1 MTDTIT
7 SQDRIDSVCEQRGIP
22 KIEVN
27 QPCLVDGKEGVIV
40 NGNSSANFNVKF
52 AESGATYNCHPYF
65 KMKILSIDSK
75 EIIFEDLG

>member
-1 MTDTIT
+1 MTNTIT
-7 SQDRIDSVCEQRGIP
+7 NQCRIDSVCEQRGIP

-52 AESGATYNCHPYF
+52 AESGMVHNCHPYF
-65 KMKILSIDSK
+65 KMKILSMDCK
-75 EIIFEDLG
+75 EIVFEDLD